1 MIFQEEPPRD
11 FRQTSYQMQID
22 NEFTDVTLV
31 TRDGKSI
38 RAHKLILS
46 AVSPV
51 LKRMIMDQNINAIYM
66 WDVSNSIMEY
76 LIRYIYFGEVTVPEE
91 EETHFFKIAQSLEL
105 TDEDLIDNGE
115 KTSDTEEDQNSG
127 NEEDMDT
134 YTERVNE
141 KTIDEV
147 QYSGNEEDLDT
158 DTERVN
164 EKTCETEE
172 SENSVIDDDLD
183 AETET
188 VSEETRKA
196 KEFQHS
202 VKNKKKKFQC
212 ERCDKSFPQG
222 QGLSRHVSTIHKNR
236 KYQCDSCLYNATTS
250 SHLNDHI
257 QSIHQGIKFK
267 CKHCDKSYKHRN
279 ALNDHMKK
287 NHN

>member
-1 MIFQEEPPRD
+1 MG
-11 FRQTSYQMQID
+11 
-22 NEFTDVTLV
+22 TDVTLV

-46 AVSPV
+46 AASPL

-66 WDVSNSIMEY
+66 WDVSNSIII
-76 LIRYIYFGEVTVPEE
+76 LIRYIYVGEVAVQKEE
-91 EETHFFKIAQSLEL
+91 FTHVCKIFESLEL
-105 TDEDLIDNGE
+105 IGQQQEFNDEDLIANGE
-115 KTSDTEEDQNSG
+115 PTSDTEE
-127 NEEDMDT
+127 
-134 YTERVNE
+134 
-141 KTIDEV
+141 V
-147 QYSGNEEDLDT
+147 QLSGNEEDLDT

-212 ERCDKSFPQG
+212 
-222 QGLSRHVSTIHKNR
+222 
-236 KYQCDSCLYNATTS
+236 
-250 SHLNDHI
+250 
-257 QSIHQGIKFK
+257 
-267 CKHCDKSYKHRN
+267 
-279 ALNDHMKK
+279 
-287 NHN
+287 

>member
-46 AVSPV
+46 AASPL

-66 WDVSNSIMEY
+66 WDVSNSIMES
-76 LIRYIYFGEVTVPEE
+76 LIRYIYIGEVAVQKEE
-91 EETHFFKIAQSLEL
+91 FTHVCKIFESLEL
-105 TDEDLIDNGE
+105 IGQQQEFNDEDLIANGE
-115 KTSDTEEDQNSG
+115 QTSDTEE
-127 NEEDMDT
+127 
-134 YTERVNE
+134 
-141 KTIDEV
+141 V
-147 QYSGNEEDLDT
+147 QLSGNEEDLDT

-212 ERCDKSFPQG
+212 ERCDKSFPQS